1 MYKIIIFFLLS
12 LQTALYV
19 IFLLCL
25 SYSLLYGSTKL
36 DPTQYRG
43 ATDLWCG
50 FCEVVTLL
58 MVVFYI
64 YEEINQ
70 MRM

>member
-43 ATDLWCG
+43 AADIWCG